1 MKYSETMV
9 KICLLGSL
17 WIDPAT
23 LVTDMDRPV
32 LFRVLLDC
40 RGEKCPQTVEL
51 IEKTDGGKIKARWEI
66 SAISQVGL
74 YERRIQFKERHPK
87 TLHFET
93 VSEPPLKGTLLVE
106 PRAPILTLLWGAFAK
121 LWRH

>member
-17 WIDPAT
+17 WIDPST

-32 LFRVLLDC
+32 LFRILLDC

-51 IEKTDGGKIKARWEI
+51 VEKSGDEKVKARWKI
-66 SAISQVGL
+66 SAISQEGL

-87 TLHFET
+87 TLYFET
-93 VSEPPLKGTLLVE
+93 LSEPPLKGTLQIK
-106 PRAPILTLLWGAFAK
+106 PRPPMITLLWEAFSK
-121 LWRH
+121 LWR